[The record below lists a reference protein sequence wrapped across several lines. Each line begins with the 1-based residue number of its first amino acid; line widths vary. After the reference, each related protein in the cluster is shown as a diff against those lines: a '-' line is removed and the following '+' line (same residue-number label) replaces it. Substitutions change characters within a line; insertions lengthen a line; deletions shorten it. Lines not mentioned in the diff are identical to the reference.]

1 MTTAT
6 KSSELSTTRLVES
19 AILIAIGTVLSLFS
33 FSGMWAAGGGV
44 TFCSM
49 LPLVFIAHR
58 HGTRWGLFSAFDY
71 AVLQMLLGLKNVGL
85 GQNFFQM
92 SMIVLLDY
100 ILAFTA
106 IGLSAIF
113 NKPVK
118 ERSLSIALGII
129 VSFALR
135 FLCHF
140 VSGWM
145 IWDALWPN
153 DKGLS
158 GAAYSLIYN
167 GGYMLPE
174 TLVALVIALLLFVPL
189 KRYWL
194 GEDLTDARAGENA

>member
-58 HGTRWGLFSAFDY
+58 HGTRWGLFSAFVY

-140 VSGWM
+140 VSGIF
-145 IWDALWPN
+145 IW
-153 DKGLS
+153 
-158 GAAYSLIYN
+158 GAIYPGKVPYGATIYSLTYN

-174 TLVALVIALLLFVPL
+174 TIITLSVALLSYVPL
-189 KRYWL
+189 QRFWL
-194 GEDLTDARAGENA
+194 GEDIKQ